1 MPEAVVAALTA
12 FGVVFFA
19 ELGDKTQ
26 FLSAGFASRY
36 RMRTIAAGLIIGYG
50 LAGLLAVLVGGLVGS
65 ALSGR
70 PIEIASGVIFL
81 GFAVASLRP
90 VNAAPA
96 TDEPN
101 STSKLRWAVAA
112 IAAAIFVGELGDKTQ
127 IATVSLAAQSNLV
140 ATWVGATLGATASGL
155 VGAAAG
161 RFLNGRIGE
170 RALRLA
176 AGGLFAGFGIVLVL
190 GLP

>member
-12 FGVVFFA
+12 FGVVFLA

-90 VNAAPA
+90 VVAAPA